1 MQAFSKQW
9 ILSQPIPADVEL
21 SLGQFPPV
29 FRQVLFDRGCNTA
42 DDAQQYLN
50 AALPP
55 GTDPMRM
62 LGLPEAVDRICW
74 AIEKSEPIAIYGDYD
89 VDGVTATALL
99 TQALRFLGAEVQGY
113 IPNRFEEG
121 YGLNNEALD
130 ALYASGA
137 RLAITVDCG
146 IRSIPE
152 IEHARQI
159 GLDLIISDHHHP
171 NRELPPA
178 FAIINPKQ
186 PGDLYVEKNLAGVG
200 LAYKLASALMQRL
213 APGLSVPFQPE
224 DYLDLV
230 ALGTVADMV
239 PLTGENRSLVR
250 AGLVCIQKPRRQGLS
265 SLIAATGFRER
276 PITASDVGFILGPRL
291 NAAGR
296 IESAMAALS
305 LLLSQDITEV
315 GRLVQQL
322 EIHNQERQAI
332 TRAIQ
337 EQAELMAL
345 DGQSEPLL
353 LVAVHESFNKGV
365 IGLAASRLVDRY
377 YRPAIVAYQDEKF
390 TRASC
395 RSIPEFHITDA
406 LDQCGDLLV
415 HHGGHAAAAGF
426 TVRNENLPELLERL
440 QACARE
446 KLANQALRPKLNAD
460 AEIPL
465 SDLKPELLNFL
476 KWLEPTGNGNGPA
489 VFISRNLRVKNSRA
503 VGRDGSH
510 LKLSVTDGRIYYD
523 AIAFRQGS
531 LKDSLPATID
541 LLYTFEKNDFNGYS
555 SLQLNVKDIHP
566 SEG

>member
-1 MQAFSKQW
+1 MQTFSKQW
-9 ILSQPIPADVEL
+9 ILSQPIPAEVEG

-29 FRQVLFDRGCNTA
+29 FRQVLFNRGCITA

-50 AALPP
+50 AAPPP
-55 GTDPMRM
+55 GTDPMSM
-62 LGLPEAVDRICW
+62 LGVPEAVDRICW
-74 AIEKSEPIAIYGDYD
+74 AIEKGEPIAIYGDYD

-99 TQALRFLGAEVQGY
+99 TQALRFLGAGVQGY

-130 ALYASGA
+130 ALYAGGA

-200 LAYKLASALMQRL
+200 LAYKLVSALMQRL
-213 APGLSVPFQPE
+213 APRLSTPFQPE

-250 AGLVCIQKPRRQGLS
+250 AGLGCIQKPRRQGLS
-265 SLIAATGFRER
+265 SLIAATGFRDR
-276 PITASDVGFILGPRL
+276 PITSSDVGFILGPRL

-296 IESAMAALS
+296 IESAMAALN
-305 LLLSQDITEV
+305 LLLSQDVSEV

-322 EIHNQERQAI
+322 EIHNQERQSI
-332 TRAIQ
+332 TREIQ

-345 DGQSEPLL
+345 DGQTEPLL

-377 YRPAIVAYQDEKF
+377 YRPAIVAYQDERF

-406 LDQCGDLLV
+406 LDQCGDLLE

-446 KLANQALRPKLNAD
+446 KLADQTLRPKLKAD
-460 AEIPL
+460 SEIPL
-465 SDLKPELLNFL
+465 SDLKPELLNYL

-503 VGRDGSH
+503 VGREGSH
-510 LKLSVTDGRIYYD
+510 LKLTVTDGRIYYD
-523 AIAFRQGS
+523 AIAFRQGG

-566 SEG
+566 SGA